1 MARVVRCSR
10 SSLATWLRSLRCVAS
25 RSPRVSRSASF
36 CDSIRASIWLNVVV
50 STSNSPSPIAG
61 ARTLKSPRSETA
73 LAVSVSE
80 STGREI
86 PAWKMRDRKYATS
99 SEATIAAAAIA
110 PHNQN
115 LAYSAL
121 VSARRYKVPRRRL
134 GPSLTGSNPSRRPAL
149 KLYPSAPNCRG
160 YASPRVAPA
169 AYVANGF
176 PSSSYSAAATML
188 GSVRSVASTSC
199 ASCSSRNASA
209 AVLFAETIR
218 ASVATCCRLSP
229 RVVMSS

>member
-1 MARVVRCSR
+1 MPFGPMFATLSLRAAASYMHMHAKSIGMLSSRLRTTTWKMLSRSWRSPMAWVARCNR

-25 RSPRVSRSASF
+25 RSPSVSRSASF

-86 PAWKMRDRKYATS
+86 PAWKMRDRKYATK
-99 SEATIAAAAIA
+99 SEASIAAAAIA
-110 PHNQN
+110 PHSQN

-149 KLYPSAPNCRG
+149 KL
-160 YASPRVAPA
+160 
-169 AYVANGF
+169 
-176 PSSSYSAAATML
+176 
-188 GSVRSVASTSC
+188 
-199 ASCSSRNASA
+199 
-209 AVLFAETIR
+209 
-218 ASVATCCRLSP
+218 
-229 RVVMSS
+229 